1 MRGAGLKKTP
11 IPEHSEE
18 GSILMD
24 VAQPPS
30 DVELTSWDASV
41 PVTSPNSS
49 NDSFADAV
57 ASSTETT
64 TTPDWTMV
72 YKHLQNIERQQC
84 SMMSMLQVMA
94 SSPFSSMV
102 LNVHSNR
109 FLQLS
114 QW

>member
-1 MRGAGLKKTP
+1 
-11 IPEHSEE
+11 
-18 GSILMD
+18 MD

-49 NDSFADAV
+49 NGSFADAV
-57 ASSTETT
+57 ASSAETT